1 MMAGTILEGAQRRED
16 QAKETQ
22 LGESLAWERGFDKS
36 SGEWTWGG
44 DTGSLGAP
52 LTSNPFFFFKTMFL
66 GARRGGSVG

>member
-1 MMAGTILEGAQRRED
+1 MMAGTILEGARRRED

-22 LGESLAWERGFDKS
+22 LGESELGREALIKVLGN
-36 SGEWTWGG
+36 GLGGG